1 VQSAAELCTL
11 GSIAYAQIFNMAHL
25 FRGSFTGNSNTPGL
39 SNGIV
44 ETLVTG
50 MSIVVLLATVVG
62 LDHYVVCF

>member
-1 VQSAAELCTL
+1 
-11 GSIAYAQIFNMAHL
+11 MAHL